1 MTLAAL
7 FPALVTHVNRPDGVL
22 PQRLDARVTLQRDL
36 CFTPADRPPLLADV
50 YTPDLP
56 GPLSAVLMIHGG
68 AWAKGT
74 RRQTAALARR
84 VARRGYVVVNT
95 TYRLA
100 PAALFPAQVLD
111 VQQAVRWMRA
121 NAASLR
127 IDPVRIGAWG
137 YSAGAHLAAMLG
149 ALRPGDRLHAEDATV
164 AAVVGGGIPADLRKF
179 RGGTIVP
186 QFLGEK
192 WMQDSVVFRE
202 SSPAAYVAAGAPPV
216 FLYHGSWDKLV
227 PPDQAIDY
235 QMALQAAG
243 VPNELYLMHG
253 FGHVTAYLFDGET
266 TRRGADFLDRYLAR
280 RSA

>member
-7 FPALVTHVNRPDGVL
+7 FPALATHINQPQGPL
-22 PQRLDARVTLQRDL
+22 PQRLDARVTVQRDL
-36 CFTPADRPPLLADV
+36 VHTPAGVPPLLVDV
-50 YTPDLP
+50 YAPDLP
-56 GPLSAVLMIHGG
+56 GPLPAVLMIHGG

-74 RRQTAALARR
+74 RRQTASLARR

-127 IDPVRIGAWG
+127 IDAARIGAWG

-149 ALRPGDRLHAEDATV
+149 GLGPGDRLYAQDARV
-164 AAVVGGGIPADLRKF
+164 AAVVAGGIPADLRKF

-192 WMQDSVVFRE
+192 WARDSVLFRE
-202 SSPAAYVAAGAPPV
+202 SSPAAYVVAGAAPV
-216 FLYHGSWDKLV
+216 FLYHGTWDKLV
-227 PPDQAIDY
+227 PLDQSVDY
-235 QMALQAAG
+235 QQALQAAG

-253 FGHVTAYLFDGET
+253 FGHITAYFFDGET
-266 TRRGADFLDRYLAR
+266 TRRGADFLDRYLGQ